1 MDGEFMTTLAVA
13 EAMDTLLVDV
23 NDGAMPTHKHYF
35 DHVWV
40 GAPKRIPMGDKTIAI
55 IEVADEPEFYYTLC
69 DTHVPFD
76 IVIRISILCKGHVE
90 DSKECYEVVDAV
102 KKALIA
108 GDTIGG
114 TCSFSNILEVV
125 YGDAIGEAKDLVA
138 GAQILVRCRVD

>member
-1 MDGEFMTTLAVA
+1 MTTLAVA

-23 NDGAMPTHKHYF
+23 NDGATPTPKKYF

-90 DSKECYEVVDAV
+90 DSTKQCYTVVDAV
-102 KKALIA
+102 KAALIA

-125 YGDAIGEAKDLVA
+125 YGDAIGEAKNLVA
-138 GAQILVRCRVD
+138 GAQILVRCRID